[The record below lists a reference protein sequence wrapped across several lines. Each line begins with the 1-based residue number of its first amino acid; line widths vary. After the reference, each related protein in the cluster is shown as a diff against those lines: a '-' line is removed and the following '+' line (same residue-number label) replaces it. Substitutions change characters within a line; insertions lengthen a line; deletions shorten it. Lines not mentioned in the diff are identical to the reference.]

1 MISSIGEEKDEDDD
15 KTYNVYRVNID
26 EEKLEV
32 SKFEQSNKLG
42 VKAFKPLQP
51 NDELKLT
58 KDSCHNASG
67 STPNKSIN

>member
-42 VKAFKPLQP
+42 VKAFKSLQP
-51 NDELKLT
+51 NDE
-58 KDSCHNASG
+58 
-67 STPNKSIN
+67 